1 MTEGVAGILR
11 RIRQVMFPPGLAE
24 RTGPAIGSSGR
35 HLSQV
40 SKSFEIGVPPNSYR
54 PSSTVARAGMMINQ
68 ILNLF
73 IVRFYP
79 HGQIARDFLLE
90 STL

>member
-68 ILNLF
+68 IL